1 MDEEGN
7 ESTTQLA
14 DNQPQI
20 DTPIRILIPSGTN
33 APARTNTSCR
43 DDFIRTNAFSPAA
56 FTVAIAANNTN
67 LGPNTRL
74 PSLNT
79 TLKGSD
85 TDAKIMTAIHDYTV
99 LAFSSHRAG
108 KREVEGSAYIS
119 LAVIHD
125 NLGNLK
131 AGIENYKNYLNIC
144 KEINDT
150 TGEGAACNCLGVNF
164 MILACPSSDAG
175 FLNGFQKSKQS
186 VEYIDHAITY
196 HEQHLNVSDSGGQF
210 VAHINLGLCYGVK
223 GDYATAAKHNQSA
236 LRIAIRMQT
245 LYGQSISVGNLGM
258 LATLKADYKTS
269 RTCFEQHLQLVQ
281 SLHDV
286 EGEIN
291 AWKMLAKLS
300 TLQDKFEDALELLDN
315 AQRIA
320 SKHEFFNELRSILC
334 LMGIARASADFNRY
348 SAELVEKS
356 LAEGMS

>member
-1 MDEEGN
+1 MDEDGS

-14 DNQPQI
+14 DNHPQI
-20 DTPIRILIPSGTN
+20 DTPIRILIPPGTN
-33 APARTNTSCR
+33 APSRNNPSCR
-43 DDFIRTNAFSPAA
+43 DDYIRSNAFSPSA
-56 FTVAIAANNTN
+56 FTLAATSNNMN

-79 TLKGSD
+79 TSNTD
-85 TDAKIMTAIHDYTV
+85 TDAKVKTAIHDYTV

-108 KREVEGSAYIS
+108 KRDIEGSAYIS

-131 AGIENYKNYLNIC
+131 GGIENYKLYLNIC
-144 KEINDT
+144 KELGDS
-150 TGEGAACNCLGVNF
+150 TGEATAYNCLGVNY
-164 MILACPSSDAG
+164 MMLACPSSDAG
-175 FLNGFQKSKQS
+175 FLSGFQETTQS
-186 VEYIDHAITY
+186 VEYINNAITN
-196 HEQHLNVSDSGGQF
+196 HENHLNIADSGGQF
-210 VAHINLGLCYGVK
+210 VAHINLGLCFGVK
-223 GDYATAAKHNQSA
+223 GDLTTAAKHNQSA

-258 LATLKADYKTS
+258 LATIKADYKTA

-300 TLQDKFEDALELLDN
+300 TLQDLHEDAIELLDN
-315 AQRIA
+315 ARSIA
-320 SKHEFFNELRSILC
+320 SKHEYRNELRSILC
-334 LMGIARASADFNRY
+334 LMGIAHASADFNEF
-348 SAELVEKS
+348 SAELVEQS
-356 LAEGMS
+356 LSEAMC